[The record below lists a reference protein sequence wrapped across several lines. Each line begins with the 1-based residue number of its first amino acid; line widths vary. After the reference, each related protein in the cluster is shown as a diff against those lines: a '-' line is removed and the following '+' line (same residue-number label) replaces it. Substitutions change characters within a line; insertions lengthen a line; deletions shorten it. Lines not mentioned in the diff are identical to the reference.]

1 MQPNPKSALI
11 PFSFLPP
18 NVLRKASANLL
29 GMGERIGKAFPN
41 LGIEL
46 KESRLNYSLRE
57 YGAITALLCISYFV
71 LFTLVVFAVTAKI
84 SKSAFAIA
92 PVVGAVL
99 ALLVMMQLA
108 MYPKILVKKKVREVE
123 KNLVFALRTITVQLK
138 SGVSLFDSMK
148 VIAEGNYGQLSA
160 EFRITLEKIS
170 TGTPQEEALE
180 EMAAGVPS
188 QFFRRSVWQMVSGL
202 KAGANISSVMEELVR
217 TMTSQQAIEIQK
229 YGSDLRLLS
238 LMYMMLGVII
248 PALGITFMIVLSSF
262 PQIKVTEFMYW
273 GLLGAIILGEFMF
286 VGIMKSKRPSLLE

>member
-1 MQPNPKSALI
+1 MDSNSKNAPI

-18 NVLRKASANLL
+18 SALRRASVGLL
-29 GMGERIGKAFPN
+29 GIGERIGKAFPG
-41 LGIEL
+41 LEL
-46 KESRLNYSLRE
+46 ELRESRLGYSLRE

-71 LFTLVVFAVTAKI
+71 IFTLVVFAVTTKI

-92 PVVGAVL
+92 PVVGAIL
-99 ALLVMMQLA
+99 ALLVLMQLT
-108 MYPKILVKKKVREVE
+108 MYPKILVKKKVRETE
-123 KNLVFALRTITVQLK
+123 KNLIFALRTITVQLK

-148 VIAEGNYGQLSA
+148 VIAEGNYGQLST

-202 KAGANISSVMEELVR
+202 KDGANISSVMEELVR

-262 PQIKVTEFMYW
+262 PQIKVTELMYW
-273 GLLGAIILGEFMF
+273 GLLGAIIVGEFMF